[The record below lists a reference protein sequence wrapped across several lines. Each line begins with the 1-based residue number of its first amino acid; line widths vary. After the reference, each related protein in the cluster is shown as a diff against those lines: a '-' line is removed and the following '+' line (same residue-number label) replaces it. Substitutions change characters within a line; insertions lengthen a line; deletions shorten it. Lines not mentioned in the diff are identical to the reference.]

1 MRPARTGGAPCARA
15 SSHYKGKAMKV
26 STTSVKITP
35 QGTFYL
41 DGYLNDIRQEPGTGV
56 HDDPLAVLLLMEEGG
71 ARALFVGIDVC
82 LLSLSRTR
90 EMRLQLRDLLD
101 IPDELLVVSTVHS
114 HSCPNGLR
122 DGSLIKKETPG
133 YADYV
138 SGLVVQAASRL
149 PQQLV
154 EAEPEMLRT
163 HIRGWYSNRNSK
175 TKPFDDEAFVIRFRD
190 ASGRAVAAMQN
201 FNCHSTVVGPQN
213 TLITSDL
220 QGAVRARL
228 ADWLGVVPYAFTGAS
243 GDLGNRQF
251 RRGNDFAELARVSCG
266 IAGELMQGEF
276 EPVSMEGL
284 SVREFTYRVDYNN
297 GKYWPDYE
305 RQLAEAHAVLDDE
318 SSSADAKKL
327 AATEVSKLGLKLRI
341 DRVTF
346 PIVMRVIQLGDVV
359 FVTFPGELGSA
370 LGMRI
375 KAMFPGKTCIVIG
388 YANDAQGYFVPKEDW
403 GLGYESFVTQLPPGG
418 IETVL
423 DAFEEQL

>member
-1 MRPARTGGAPCARA
+1 
-15 SSHYKGKAMKV
+15 MKV

-35 QGTFYL
+35 KGAFYL
-41 DGYLNDIRQEPGTGV
+41 DGYLNDARQQPGEGV
-56 HDDPLAVLLLMEEGG
+56 HDDPLAVLLLVEDAAG
-71 ARALFVGIDVC
+71 ARALFVGVDVC

-90 EMRLQLRDLLD
+90 GMRRQLCDLLD
-101 IPDELLVVSTVHS
+101 IPDELLVISTVHS

-138 SGLVVQAASRL
+138 SGLVVQAASTL
-149 PQQLV
+149 PARLV
-154 EAEPEMLRT
+154 EAQPQLLRT
-163 HIRGWYSNRNSK
+163 HVRGWYSNRNSK
-175 TKPFDDEAFVIRFRD
+175 DKPFDDEAFVLRFVD
-190 ASGRAVAAMQN
+190 ADGRAVAAMQN

-213 TLITSDL
+213 MLITSDL
-220 QGAVRARL
+220 QGAVRAHL

-266 IAGELMQGEF
+266 IAAELMQGEF
-276 EPVSMEGL
+276 APVSLEGL
-284 SVREFTYRVDYNN
+284 AVREFTYQVDYDNEQ
-297 GKYWPDYE
+297 YWPSYE
-305 RQLAEAHAVLDDE
+305 RQLAQAREVL
-318 SSSADAKKL
+318 SSDTASADAKKL
-327 AATEVSKLGLKLRI
+327 ATTEVSKLGLKLGI
-341 DRVTF
+341 SRVAF
-346 PIVMRVIQLGDVV
+346 PITMRIIQMGDLVL
-359 FVTFPGELGSA
+359 VTFPGELGST

-375 KAMFPGKTCIVIG
+375 KAMFPDKTCIVIG
-388 YANDAQGYFVPKEDW
+388 YANDAQGYFVPKDDW

>member
-1 MRPARTGGAPCARA
+1 
-15 SSHYKGKAMKV
+15 MKV

-35 QGTFYL
+35 KGAFYL
-41 DGYLNDIRQEPGTGV
+41 DGYLNDARQQPGEGV
-56 HDDPLAVLLLMEEGG
+56 HDDPLAVLLLVEDAGG
-71 ARALFVGIDVC
+71 ARALFVGVDVC

-90 EMRLQLRDLLD
+90 GMRRQLCDLLD
-101 IPDELLVVSTVHS
+101 IPDELLVISTVHS

-138 SGLVVQAASRL
+138 SGLVVQAASTL
-149 PQQLV
+149 PARLV
-154 EAEPEMLRT
+154 EVRPQLLRT
-163 HIRGWYSNRNSK
+163 HVRGWYSNRNSK
-175 TKPFDDEAFVIRFRD
+175 DKLFDDEAFVLRFVD
-190 ASGRAVAAMQN
+190 DGGCTVAAMQN

-213 TLITSDL
+213 MLITSDL
-220 QGAVRARL
+220 QGAVRSRL

-266 IAGELMQGEF
+266 IAAELMQGEF
-276 EPVSMEGL
+276 APVSLEGL
-284 SVREFTYRVDYNN
+284 AVREFTYQVDYDNEQ
-297 GKYWPDYE
+297 YWPSYE
-305 RQLAEAHAVLDDE
+305 RQLAQAREVLASDTA
-318 SSSADAKKL
+318 SADAKKL
-327 AATEVSKLGLKLRI
+327 ATTEVSKLGLKLGI
-341 DRVTF
+341 SRVAF
-346 PIVMRVIQLGDVV
+346 PITMRIIQMGDLV
-359 FVTFPGELGSA
+359 FVTFPGELGST

-375 KAMFPGKTCIVIG
+375 KAMFPDKTCIVIG
-388 YANDAQGYFVPKEDW
+388 YANDAQGYFVPKDDW

>member
-1 MRPARTGGAPCARA
+1 
-15 SSHYKGKAMKV
+15 MKV

-35 QGTFYL
+35 RGTFYL
-41 DGYLNDIRQEPGTGV
+41 DGYLNDARQQPGEGV
-56 HDDPLAVLLLMEEGG
+56 HDDPLAVLLLVEDAAGV
-71 ARALFVGIDVC
+71 RALFVGVDVC

-90 EMRLQLRDLLD
+90 GMRRQLCDLLD
-101 IPDELLVVSTVHS
+101 IPDELLVISTVHS

-138 SGLVVQAASRL
+138 SGLVVQAASTL
-149 PQQLV
+149 PQRLV
-154 EAEPEMLRT
+154 EAQPQLLRT
-163 HIRGWYSNRNSK
+163 HVRGWYSNRNSK
-175 TKPFDDEAFVIRFRD
+175 DKPFDDEAFVLRFVGAD
-190 ASGRAVAAMQN
+190 GRAVAAMQN

-213 TLITSDL
+213 MLITSDL

-266 IAGELMQGEF
+266 IAAELMQGEF
-276 EPVSMEGL
+276 APVSLEGL
-284 SVREFTYRVDYNN
+284 AVREFTYQVDYDNEQ
-297 GKYWPDYE
+297 YWPSYE
-305 RQLAEAHAVLDDE
+305 RQLAEAREVL
-318 SSSADAKKL
+318 SSDTASADAKKL
-327 AATEVSKLGLKLRI
+327 ATTEVSKLGLKLGI
-341 DRVTF
+341 HRVAF
-346 PIVMRVIQLGDVV
+346 PITMRIIQMGNLVL
-359 FVTFPGELGSA
+359 VTFPGELGST

-375 KAMFPGKTCIVIG
+375 KAMFPDKTCIVIG
-388 YANDAQGYFVPKEDW
+388 YANDAQGYFVPKDDW

>member
-1 MRPARTGGAPCARA
+1 
-15 SSHYKGKAMKV
+15 MKV

-35 QGTFYL
+35 KGAFYL
-41 DGYLNDIRQEPGTGV
+41 DGYLNDARQQPGEGV
-56 HDDPLAVLLLMEEGG
+56 HDDPLAVLLLVEDAGG
-71 ARALFVGIDVC
+71 ARALFVGVDVC
-82 LLSLSRTR
+82 LLSLSRTQG
-90 EMRLQLRDLLD
+90 MRRQLCDLLD
-101 IPDELLVVSTVHS
+101 IPDELLVISTVHS

-138 SGLVVQAASRL
+138 SGLVVQAASTL
-149 PQQLV
+149 PARLV
-154 EAEPEMLRT
+154 EARPQLLRT
-163 HIRGWYSNRNSK
+163 HVRGWYSNRNSK
-175 TKPFDDEAFVIRFRD
+175 DKPFDDEAFVLRFVD
-190 ASGRAVAAMQN
+190 ADGRAVAAMQN

-213 TLITSDL
+213 MFITSDL

-266 IAGELMQGEF
+266 IAAELMQGEF
-276 EPVSMEGL
+276 APVSLEGL
-284 SVREFTYRVDYNN
+284 AVREFTYQVDYDNEQ
-297 GKYWPDYE
+297 YWPSYE
-305 RQLAEAHAVLDDE
+305 RQLAQAREVL
-318 SSSADAKKL
+318 SSDTASADAKKL
-327 AATEVSKLGLKLRI
+327 ATTEVSKLGLKLGI
-341 DRVTF
+341 SRVAF
-346 PIVMRVIQLGDVV
+346 PITMRIIQMGELV
-359 FVTFPGELGSA
+359 FVTFPGELGST

-388 YANDAQGYFVPKEDW
+388 YANDAQGYFVPKDDW

>member
-1 MRPARTGGAPCARA
+1 
-15 SSHYKGKAMKV
+15 MKV

-35 QGTFYL
+35 KGAFYL
-41 DGYLNDIRQEPGTGV
+41 DGYLNDARQQPGEGV
-56 HDDPLAVLLLMEEGG
+56 HDDPLAVLLLVEDAGG
-71 ARALFVGIDVC
+71 ARALFVGVDVC

-90 EMRLQLRDLLD
+90 GMRRQLCDLLD
-101 IPDELLVVSTVHS
+101 IPDELLVISTVHS

-133 YADYV
+133 YANYV
-138 SGLVVQAASRL
+138 SGLVVQAASTL
-149 PQQLV
+149 PQRLV
-154 EAEPEMLRT
+154 EAQPQLLRT
-163 HIRGWYSNRNSK
+163 HVRGWYSNRNSK
-175 TKPFDDEAFVIRFRD
+175 DKPFDDEAFVLRFVD
-190 ASGRAVAAMQN
+190 ADGHAVAAMQN

-213 TLITSDL
+213 MLITSDL

-266 IAGELMQGEF
+266 IAAELMQGEF
-276 EPVSMEGL
+276 APVSLEGL
-284 SVREFTYRVDYNN
+284 AVREFTYQVDYDNEQ
-297 GKYWPDYE
+297 YWPSYE
-305 RQLAEAHAVLDDE
+305 RQLAQAREVL
-318 SSSADAKKL
+318 SSDTASADAKKL
-327 AATEVSKLGLKLRI
+327 ATTEVSKLGLKLGI
-341 DRVTF
+341 SRVTF
-346 PIVMRVIQLGDVV
+346 PITMRIIQMGDLVL
-359 FVTFPGELGSA
+359 VTFPGELGST

-375 KAMFPGKTCIVIG
+375 KAMFPDKTCIVIG
-388 YANDAQGYFVPKEDW
+388 YANDAQGYFVPKDDW